1 MMVSEAAF
9 VHLAESAL
17 ISVSY
22 KYLIVQTLNT
32 RNTSTFSFLKMW
44 MCFLVLFHMCF
55 MYACHSARMHFV
67 GFIVVERDEVATE
80 IYDTGKPWLYVAVG
94 TFCISK
100 AQWATGGHTHVAS
113 LVFLM
118 EYTRQSPSGLLQ
130 SGALVLSWAGWIG
143 PLFSLSS

>member
-22 KYLIVQTLNT
+22 KYLIFQTLNT
-32 RNTSTFSFLKMW
+32 RNTW

-80 IYDTGKPWLYVAVG
+80 ITILANLDYMLQLAPFAYPR
-94 TFCISK
+94 
-100 AQWATGGHTHVAS
+100 H
-113 LVFLM
+113 
-118 EYTRQSPSGLLQ
+118 SGPQEAIPML
-130 SGALVLSWAGWIG
+130 
-143 PLFSLSS
+143 PL